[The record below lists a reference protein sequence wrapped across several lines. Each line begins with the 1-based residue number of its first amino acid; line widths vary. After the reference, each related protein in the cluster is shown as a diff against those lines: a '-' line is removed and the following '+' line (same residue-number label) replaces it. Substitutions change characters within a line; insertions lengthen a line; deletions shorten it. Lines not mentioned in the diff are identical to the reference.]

1 MTAAPAFVAWQ
12 PVLTDHQAYTLQ
24 ALAGLSGWPL
34 HCMVMRTEDPV
45 RKAQGWLDTQVTSIE
60 RRVLP
65 AQVSLRQLWQLMGR
79 ERQAVHLFGSPF
91 DQPRLMWALVIA
103 ALRGLDYY
111 LISEPYSPGDA
122 GYFDDSR
129 RLGNRV
135 KAALRPWIYR
145 VYGITVGRRARGIFA
160 ISELAVSQYTRSG
173 VQPEQLFPFGYFVP
187 ATPVSVVTVA
197 AAAISPTLR
206 VVFVGSLIRR
216 KGVNLLTAAVACL
229 RQQGHAVTLD
239 AYGSGS
245 TSGLG
250 FDGVALC
257 HRGSIPF
264 GQAQDTI
271 AGYDVLVLPSHYD
284 GWGVVVN
291 EALLAGVPVICSDAV
306 GARVLVETFGAGA
319 VFPSGD
325 AAALADR
332 LRDLLQTP
340 ALLPAQQQGARRAAA
355 SITPQDAA
363 RYMWSV
369 IRQSPGTPPAVS
381 PWYPHDGR

>member
-1 MTAAPAFVAWQ
+1 
-12 PVLTDHQAYTLQ
+12 
-24 ALAGLSGWPL
+24 
-34 HCMVMRTEDPV
+34 MVMQTEDPA

-65 AQVSLRQLWQLMGR
+65 AKASLRQLWKLMGR
-79 ERQAVHLFGSPF
+79 ESHAVHLFGSPF
-91 DQPRLMWALVIA
+91 DQPRQMWALVIA
-103 ALRGLDYY
+103 AIRGLDYY

-129 RLGNRV
+129 RLANRV

-145 VYGITVGRRARGIFA
+145 IYGITVGRRARGIFA
-160 ISELAVSQYTRSG
+160 ISELAVSQYARSG
-173 VQPEQLFPFGYFVP
+173 VQSERLFPFGYFVP
-187 ATPVSVVTVA
+187 ATPAPVITA
-197 AAAISPTLR
+197 AAAAVSPTLR

-216 KGVNLLTAAVACL
+216 KGVDLLTAAVAQL
-229 RQQGHAVTLD
+229 RREGHAVTLD

-245 TSGLG
+245 ASGLG
-250 FDGVALC
+250 FDGAASY

-264 GQAQDTI
+264 GKAQDII

-306 GARVLVETFGAGA
+306 GARVLVETFGAGE

-340 ALLPAQQQGARRAAA
+340 SLLPALRQGTHRAAA
-355 SITPQDAA
+355 CSTPEDAA

-369 IRQSPGTPPAVS
+369 IGRRPGALPLAS